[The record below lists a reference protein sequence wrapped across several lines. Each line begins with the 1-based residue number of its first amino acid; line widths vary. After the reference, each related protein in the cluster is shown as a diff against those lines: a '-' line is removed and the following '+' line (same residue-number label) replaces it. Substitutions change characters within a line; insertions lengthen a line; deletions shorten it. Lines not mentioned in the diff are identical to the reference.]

1 MTTTMF
7 KTFVQPDDVS
17 KATFANDDAR
27 RDWTVLLPFFNERD
41 FLEGTLA
48 SLARQSE
55 PPLVILIDNGS
66 TDGSGAIARAACV
79 RLRLAHV
86 LLREM
91 TPGKVAALA
100 SGFALVSTPYVA
112 TCDADTWYPETY
124 LANARAVLERGDCA
138 AAGAYFVAA
147 DATAWQRMR
156 KALHTVAAAALLPG
170 QCHTGGAGQVF
181 RTEALRRAGGFD
193 PSRWNM
199 VLEDHEIMHRVRDHG
214 RLGYHSALW
223 CAPAP
228 RERDR
233 NSTRWTLAERLCYHA
248 TTAWAG
254 DWFFYGFLA
263 DRLAARRLSSERLRE
278 RAYHDIPATALAA

>member
-1 MTTTMF
+1 MF
-7 KTFVQPDDVS
+7 KTFGEVDALTAPTPDR
-17 KATFANDDAR
+17 DDAWR
-27 RDWTVLLPFFNERD
+27 EWTVLLPFFNERD

-48 SLARQSE
+48 SLARQTE

-66 TDGSGAIARAACV
+66 TDGSGAVARAACV

-86 LLREM
+86 LLREP

-100 SGFALVSTPYVA
+100 SGFAMVNTPYVA
-112 TCDADTWYPETY
+112 TCDADTWYPEHY
-124 LANARAVLERGDCA
+124 LATARAVLERDDCA

-147 DATAWQRMR
+147 DAGKWQRLG
-156 KALHTVAAAALLPG
+156 KALHIIAAAALLPG
-170 QCHTGGAGQVF
+170 QCHAGGAGQVF
-181 RTEALRRAGGFD
+181 RTRALRRAGGFD
-193 PSRWNM
+193 PGRWNM

-214 RLGYHSALW
+214 RLGYHSGLW

-228 RERDR
+228 RDRDR
-233 NSTRWTLAERLCYHA
+233 ASTRWTLAERLCYHA

-263 DRLAARRLSSERLRE
+263 HRLAARCLSSERLRE
-278 RAYHDIPATALAA
+278 RAYQDCAPEALAA

>member
-1 MTTTMF
+1 MF
-7 KTFVQPDDVS
+7 KSFAKVDELSTLTADSDDI
-17 KATFANDDAR
+17 R
-27 RDWTVLLPFFNERD
+27 RDWTVLLPFFNERT

-79 RLRLAHV
+79 RFRLPHV
-86 LLREM
+86 LLREP

-100 SGFALVSTPYVA
+100 SGFALVNTPYVA

-124 LANARAVLERGDCA
+124 LAQARAVLERDHRA
-138 AAGAYFVAA
+138 AGGAYFVAP
-147 DATAWQRMR
+147 DAGRWQRFG
-156 KALHTVAAAALLPG
+156 KALHIIAAAALLPG
-170 QCHTGGAGQVF
+170 QCHAGGAGQVF
-181 RTEALRRAGGFD
+181 RTSALRRAGGFD
-193 PSRWNM
+193 PARWNM

-214 RLGYHSALW
+214 GLGYHVRLW

-228 RERDR
+228 RARDR
-233 NSTRWTLAERLCYHA
+233 ASTRWTLVERLCYHA
-248 TTAWAG
+248 TTGWAG

-263 DRLAARRLSSERLRE
+263 DRLAARRLSSARLRE
-278 RAYHDIPATALAA
+278 RAYQDCDTEARAA